1 MAKPSKQ
8 TLLHHL
14 GTGAGFLGLILW
26 FFAGRELGVLDWAT
40 AVAPEGYSGA
50 ALMLSIMIMMT
61 PAFGLWTLFNRW
73 LERRLQIK
81 GRYLE
86 DEYYRSLSSD
96 HRENKDS

>member
-14 GTGAGFLGLILW
+14 GTGAGFLFLILW
-26 FFAGRELGVLDWAT
+26 FYAGRELGVMDWAT
-40 AVAPEGYSGA
+40 KVAPEGYSGA

-61 PAFGLWTLFNRW
+61 PAFALWTLVNRW

-86 DEYYRSLSSD
+86 EEYYRSLDKDQSP
-96 HRENKDS
+96 NKER